1 MFKAIFNIIIL
12 FLIITLSLISRP
24 DDSTIKQV
32 VSNINNS
39 NIDNI
44 IKEISGEI
52 PVIIDGIE
60 YIIKNR
66 SNFGSLSY
74 LNPIAAK
81 YIHQKLIEYGY
92 SSFFS
97 PFKLYP
103 EMKYDL
109 ETVYAVKIG
118 SVNPNNIILFCSSH
132 DSESRDDSLAPG
144 ANINAS
150 GLAIV
155 LEAARLFKNINTE
168 NTIIFASFDDM
179 MQTGYGSYKLCD
191 SLIKL
196 KPNKLRGIFL
206 ESLGWSGGVGP
217 VIGSDDT
224 NKNNILLYEALFV
237 SNLLNFETKIS
248 GIVKDKITPIYYF
261 SNKENNYEQV
271 YFHSNFSKPYPF
283 MKSKYDVF
291 DNLELK
297 FLHENAGIAI
307 GFLAL
312 IAGVVDKS
320 LDVKDY
326 SENNPFFLSPNP
338 AREYIEVYLKNW
350 SPSSRWT
357 PSEIKIFNLLGECVM
372 SAGGA
377 GGTHP
382 LIPSQEGNIRI
393 DVTSLP
399 AGVYFVRVADWVGRF
414 VKI

>member
-1 MFKAIFNIIIL
+1 MVKAIFIIIISL
-12 FLIITLSLISRP
+12 LTITISLISRP
-24 DDSTIKQV
+24 DDSTIKQF

-52 PVIIDGIE
+52 PVVIDGVE
-60 YIIKNR
+60 YIIKSR

-74 LNPIAAK
+74 INPIAAK
-81 YIHQKLIEYGY
+81 YIHQKFIEYGY

-132 DSESRDDSLAPG
+132 DSESSDDSLAPG

-155 LEAARLFKNINTE
+155 LEAARLFKNIDTE

-196 KPNKLRGIFL
+196 KPDKLRGIFL

-224 NKNNILLYEALFV
+224 NKNNVLLYEALFV
-237 SNLLNFETKIS
+237 SKLLNFETKIS

-271 YFHSNFSKPYPF
+271 YFHHNFSKPYPF
-283 MKSKYDVF
+283 MRSKYDVF
-291 DNLELK
+291 NNLELK

-312 IAGVVDKS
+312 VAGVIDKS
-320 LDVKDY
+320 LDVQDY
-326 SENNPFFLSPNP
+326 SENNPISIYPNP
-338 AREYIEVYLKNW
+338 AGEYIEISGLNKGLQPLVHGYD
-350 SPSSRWT
+350 
-357 PSEIKIFNLLGECVM
+357 IKIFNLLGECVM
-372 SAGGA
+372 SACEP

-382 LIPSQEGNIRI
+382 LVPSQEGKIRI
-393 DVTSLP
+393 DVSGLP
-399 AGVYFVRVADWVGRF
+399 AGVYYVRVGDWVGRF
-414 VKI
+414 VKM